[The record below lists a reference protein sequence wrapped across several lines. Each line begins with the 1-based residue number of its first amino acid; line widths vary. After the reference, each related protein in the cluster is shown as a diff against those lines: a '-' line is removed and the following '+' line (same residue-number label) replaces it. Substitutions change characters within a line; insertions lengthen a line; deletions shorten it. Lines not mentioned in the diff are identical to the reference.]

1 MVVAGEIETKK
12 RGKREM
18 GEDVVVV
25 GVVVVGAGSVAT
37 WVRGATLLQILLATI

>member
-12 RGKREM
+12 RGQKEM

-25 GVVVVGAGSVAT
+25 VVVVGVAVVGVGSVAA
-37 WVRGATLLQILLATI
+37 WVKGAAA

>member
-12 RGKREM
+12 RGKKEM

-25 GVVVVGAGSVAT
+25 VVVVVVGVAMVGVGYVAA
-37 WVRGATLLQILLATI
+37 WVKGAAA